1 MIVDLD
7 MRIWARTEDLGE
19 GISSAVRRSGAA
31 RWVRPDA
38 SPDGLLAALQ
48 TVDCGLVLGFR
59 SDLLRGAVPEAA
71 IRRLL
76 DFAATHAPGR
86 LLYARAVDPM
96 AADAAAEVES
106 ARAAGACAIW
116 LDPALQGFH
125 PSDTRAMRVFDRAE
139 AMQLPVFVGWSGPLP
154 SAARLEFGRPYLL
167 DEVAR
172 AFPRLSIVLAG
183 CGHPFTQ
190 EALALVAKHDR
201 VFTTLA
207 GVASRPW
214 ELLQVLQQSRDMGV
228 DAKLLFA
235 SGFPF
240 DTAARAIE
248 AIYSVN
254 TAVHSTHLPHVA
266 RSVLREIVERDAV
279 SLLGLGVP
287 PTPRDRLA
295 PRPLAARL
303 DFDGATAGDQRPRE
317 GVQP

>member
-1 MIVDLD
+1 

-19 GISSAVRRSGAA
+19 GISSAVRRSNAA

-38 SPDGLLAALQ
+38 SPDALLTASQ

-59 SDLLRGAVPEAA
+59 SDLLRGGVPEAA
-71 IRRLL
+71 IRRLIESG
-76 DFAATHAPGR
+76 AAHAPGR
-86 LLYARAVDPM
+86 LLYARAIDPM
-96 AADAAAEVES
+96 ASDAIAEVES
-106 ARAAGACAIW
+106 ARSAGACAVW
-116 LDPALQGFH
+116 VDPALQGFH

-154 SAARLEFGRPYLL
+154 SASRLEFGRPYLL

-201 VFTTLA
+201 VFGTLA

-214 ELLQVLQQSRDMGV
+214 ELLQVLQQARDLGV
-228 DAKLLFA
+228 DSKLLFA

-240 DTAARAIE
+240 DTPARAIE

-254 TAVHSTHLPHVA
+254 ASVHSTQLPHIA
-266 RSVLREIVERDAV
+266 RSALREIVERDAI

-287 PTPRDRLA
+287 PAPRDRLA

-303 DFDGATAGDQRPRE
+303 EFDAPSDNDARPRE
-317 GVQP
+317 GAQP